1 MILHGTGHNNYHG
14 RAVFYKEY
22 SAVGIFITESS
33 EKSHE
38 SCLFN
43 VQVESLNY
51 QEDYCHIEECYSLLT
66 MIFKKKTTIGMIA
79 TSN

>member
-1 MILHGTGHNNYHG
+1 MIPHGTGHNNYHG
-14 RAVFYKEY
+14 GAVFYKEY
-22 SAVGIFITESS
+22 ITVGIFITESS

-43 VQVESLNY
+43 LEVENLNY
-51 QEDYCHIEECYSLLT
+51 QEDYCHIEECYSLLK
-66 MIFKKKTTIGMIA
+66 MIKKKIIGMIS

>member
-51 QEDYCHIEECYSLLT
+51 QEDYCHVIENWKIY
-66 MIFKKKTTIGMIA
+66 KTKIMMTILSIIPEIY
-79 TSN
+79 